1 MEEHNGE
8 TGDWCDGSPSMV
20 DSSVKRKLPSESESE

>member
-8 TGDWCDGSPSMV
+8 NWCDGSPSMV
-20 DSSVKRKLPSESESE
+20 DSSVKRKLPSDSESE